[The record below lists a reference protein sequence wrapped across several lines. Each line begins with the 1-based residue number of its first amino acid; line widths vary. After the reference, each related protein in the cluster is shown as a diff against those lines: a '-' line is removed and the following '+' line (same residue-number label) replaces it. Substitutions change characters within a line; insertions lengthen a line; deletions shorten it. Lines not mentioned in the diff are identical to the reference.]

1 MGYEWD
7 IPIKGG
13 WVTCPLG
20 SCEKKTCWLN
30 TQKNYFRGTSPC
42 LSLKSPLYHLISRP
56 YLNIPSIFHH
66 VISNHPNK
74 SLYNHCYNVGPPRY
88 KLVFKPQ

>member
-30 TQKNYFRGTSPC
+30 TKKTMF
-42 LSLKSPLYHLISRP
+42 LYISMFVP
-56 YLNIPSIFHH
+56 QIT
-66 VISNHPNK
+66 VISSHIPII
-74 SLYNHCYNVGPPRY
+74 S
-88 KLVFKPQ
+88 

>member
-13 WVTCPLG
+13 WVTCSSG

-30 TQKNYFRGTSPC
+30 TKKTYV
-42 LSLKSPLYHLISRP
+42 LVHL
-56 YLNIPSIFHH
+56 H
-66 VISNHPNK
+66 VCPSNH
-74 SLYNHCYNVGPPRY
+74 RY
-88 KLVFKPQ
+88 IISYPDHILIFQLFSTM